1 MNITYNRDRRA
12 QNVSTSP
19 KEREIDAAKQEGYNY
34 LSNSYQDKSPK
45 GQNNCTVQ
53 SLNQNSSNFDL
64 LE

>member
-12 QNVSTSP
+12 QNVLTSP
-19 KEREIDAAKQEGYNY
+19 KEGEMDAAKQEGYNY